1 MQQYHLA
8 PTFNRLTDTTDTG
21 TQRAYTRGKNDTVT
35 ALNDG
40 GGEVYTALY
49 VG

>member
-1 MQQYHLA
+1 MQQFHLA
-8 PTFNRLTDTTDTG
+8 PTFNRQTDIDTG
-21 TQRAYTRGKNDTVT
+21 TQRAYTRGKNGTVT

-40 GGEVYTALY
+40 GGEVYMALD

>member
-1 MQQYHLA
+1 MHHFHLA
-8 PTFNRLTDTTDTG
+8 PTFNSQADIDTG
-21 TQRAYTRGKNDTVT
+21 TQRAFARGKHGTVT

-40 GGEVYTALY
+40 GGEVYTALD